1 MKRWSKAFNGLRA
14 ALGRERNKQEGTWSL
29 INVAVSY
36 TLGSTFISTEK
47 CGKIKLF
54 LDRKSASYMHAS
66 TK

>member
-1 MKRWSKAFNGLRA
+1 MKQWSKAFNSLRA
-14 ALGRERNKQEGTWSL
+14 ALGRERNKQEGTSL